1 MITSTV
7 PLWVSLALAFLFPG
21 DVILLLVFSIVLL
34 SSLPWEHLTL
44 HCDVHAAVLGHQEVL
59 DLPGHTAIS
68 QHENDP
74 VGTHHESTEREKKE
88 TNTVTVHSSAL
99 QQTAKAKLTLV

>member
-1 MITSTV
+1 MITSTIA
-7 PLWVSLALAFLFPG
+7 LRLSLALAFLFPS
-21 DVILLLVFSIVLL
+21 DVILLLVFSVILL

-44 HCDVHAAVLGHQEVL
+44 HGDVHAAFLGYQEVF

-74 VGTHHESTEREKKE
+74 VGSHHESIEWGGGTKKYCH
-88 TNTVTVHSSAL
+88 NA
-99 QQTAKAKLTLV
+99 